1 MARPPLF
8 PDQSAAGI
16 AVDPRTLERVIP
28 ESKRSDGT
36 VRKQLKIRPGF
47 TPQEDVSRFRG
58 SRQQAMDA
66 TALPKGHILGWVAP
80 SAAASSKG
88 KTATPPPN
96 KNAKKRANARAKK
109 SAEKAAIIKDNWED
123 EEEEEGED
131 ATAADV
137 KGTTEESKEGSSKT
151 SSTNDTTTGSH
162 AEDKPNRTPA
172 PDSNLNPSSANQS
185 AVELSDKLEK
195 LQVK

>member
-16 AVDPRTLERVIP
+16 AVDPCTLERVIP

-36 VRKQLKIRPGF
+36 LRKQLKIRPGF

-80 SAAASSKG
+80 SAATPSKG
-88 KTATPPPN
+88 KAATPPPN

-109 SAEKAAIIKDNWED
+109 SAEKAAVIKDNWED
-123 EEEEEGED
+123 EDGED
-131 ATAADV
+131 EAAADV
-137 KGTTEESKEGSSKT
+137 KVAAEESEEGSSKT
-151 SSTNDTTTGSH
+151 SSTNDATTGSH
-162 AEDKPNRTPA
+162 TEDKPNRAPA
-172 PDSNLNPSSANQS
+172 PDSNLNPSSANES

-195 LQVK
+195 LRVK